1 MNASDL
7 FKMVAGESLEDI
19 VRIPTLQETLNG
31 AIKSIQS
38 GDESFSLGYGT
49 EVAWI
54 TEAERESVHIIGAP
68 GSGKSK
74 LLEFFARHD
83 IDRLKKEEIK
93 GVRPKEGRAC
103 GFCFIDPSENGD
115 TIHKILSYC
124 AEVGFDRVLLIDPY
138 HYNTRRKFP
147 AISLFNADKTYW
159 ESSTNYLVDAFRV
172 LYEVADLSRTS
183 YITTYL
189 TALFSVMHYT
199 GLTASELIYFTAPPE
214 RINKDGTGIAE
225 LLLYESQRQKIYALA
240 EQKIEG
246 QHFPG
251 DLRDIARK
259 HLADLQNAFKNIPNF
274 KEEAGSTARRLN
286 TLVTNKFLRLLFG
299 HRKGID
305 FDSLISEGWIILVN
319 VDTGFGL
326 GTLQARLLATVV
338 INKIIDSIKRL
349 REKGFNKPYYLYIDE
364 AGQYVTHTLA
374 DILAHKRKI
383 GLRTILAHQFLGQL
397 KDPLVKEAILNGT
410 GIKCSFYVEH
420 PGEREEVVKMLG
432 YGGELSR
439 DQVAFNLS
447 GQKKQEMVVKLG
459 KQPPKLVKVPDVP
472 DARGDVDAFLD
483 RLFKASHYHTFKDIK
498 DDERERFKALPSED
512 SKGYQSRKK
521 TDRKATCAAPVPGR
535 VSPESKEDLPPDNE
549 APRKD
554 AKRKPIDI

>member
-1 MNASDL
+1 MEIDTVKL
-7 FKMVAGESLEDI
+7 ITGKTIEELT
-19 VRIPTLQETLNG
+19 RIETP
-31 AIKSIQS
+31 
-38 GDESFSLGYGT
+38 E
-49 EVAWI
+49 EVALEGKGNPSEVF
-54 TEAERESVHIIGAP
+54 TLGHGQDTLLVSELERESVHIIGAP

-83 IDRLKKEEIK
+83 VDRLLEEEEK
-93 GVRPKEGRAC
+93 GIHPKEGRAC

-115 TIHKILSYC
+115 SINKILSYC

-138 HYNTRRKFP
+138 RYNTHKKFP
-147 AISLFNADKTYW
+147 SINLFDADKTYW

-172 LYEVADLSRTS
+172 LYEVSDLSRTS

-199 GLTASELIYFTAPPE
+199 GLTASELIYFTVPPQ
-214 RINKDGTGIAE
+214 RLGKDDSGITE
-225 LLLYESQRQKIYALA
+225 LLVYEQNRQRIFALA

-246 QHFPG
+246 NSFPG
-251 DLRDIARK
+251 DLRDIVRK

-286 TLVTNKFLRLLFG
+286 TLVTNKYLRLLFG
-299 HRKGID
+299 HRDGID
-305 FDSLISEGWIILVN
+305 FDWLISEGWIILVN

-349 REKGFNKPYYLYIDE
+349 RENGFNKPYYLYIDE

-397 KDPLVKEAILNGT
+397 KDPLVKDAIMNGT
-410 GIKCSFYVEH
+410 GIKCAFYVEH
-420 PGEREEVVKMLG
+420 PSEREDVVKMIG
-432 YGGELSR
+432 YGGQLSR
-439 DQVAFNLS
+439 EQVAFNLS

-472 DARGDVDAFLD
+472 DADGDVDAFLN
-483 RLFKASHYHTFKDIK
+483 RLFEDPHYYTLKDIK
-498 DDERERFKALPSED
+498 EDEQARFKALPSEN
-512 SKGYQSRKK
+512 SKGYQLRKK
-521 TDRKATCAAPVPGR
+521 TDGKTTGTAPVPGR
-535 VSPESKEDLPPDNE
+535 VQDRPKENLPPDNE

-554 AKRKPIDI
+554 EKRKPLDI